1 MPVVGGTFDLS
12 WIALTATDTE
22 IHPDL
27 LRFYRIHAADESA
40 LQYDRALAFYGLG
53 Y

>member
-1 MPVVGGTFDLS
+1 MPEVGGTFDLS
-12 WIALTATDTE
+12 WIALTAADTE

-40 LQYDRALAFYGLG
+40 LQYDHALECAGIL
-53 Y
+53 